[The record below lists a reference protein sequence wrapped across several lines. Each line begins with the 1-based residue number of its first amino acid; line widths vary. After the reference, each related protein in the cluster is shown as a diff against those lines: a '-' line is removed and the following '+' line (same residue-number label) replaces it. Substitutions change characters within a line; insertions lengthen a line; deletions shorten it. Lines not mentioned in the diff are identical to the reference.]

1 MNKYRCFIEWI
12 EDDFFSDEPPEE
24 VIEVYNWL
32 RELADAEENKPLFTE
47 TGLEI
52 LEYLQ
57 SQEEAKFKA
66 KEIAE
71 GMGISSRKVSGSV
84 RKLVTD
90 GFVSKH
96 GQNPV
101 IYTLTEQGKTFNIKD
116 YVKKM
121 DNVK

>member
-12 EDDFFSDEPPEE
+12 DDDFFSDAPPEE

-32 RELADAEENKPLFTE
+32 KELAEAEENKPLFTE
-47 TGLEI
+47 IGIEI

-57 SQEEAKFKA
+57 SQGEAKFKA
-66 KEIAE
+66 REIAN
-71 GMGISSRKVSGSV
+71 GMGVSSRKVSGAI

-101 IYTLTEQGKTFNIKD
+101 IYALTEQGKTFNIKD
-116 YVKKM
+116 YKER
-121 DNVK
+121 NN